1 MTPSSWPSGF
11 LRTHPPTPSQA
22 RGLLLFQAQNRAL
35 LERVIQA
42 VNEKQKT
49 SGELARV
56 TEREHGGTTYH
67 MRESPP
73 IRRVRR
79 NGTSPIRTERSHS
92 PTPNP

>member
-1 MTPSSWPSGF
+1 MPSSWPSGF
-11 LRTHPPTPSQA
+11 LRTHAADPSQ
-22 RGLLLFQAQNRAL
+22 RVGCCCFRRKQGL

-42 VNEKQKT
+42 VNQKQKT

-67 MRESPP
+67 MANSPP